1 MVQALHDLGAKEAVM
16 ADGPTV
22 AIGVDVGGSGI
33 KAAAVEIATGK
44 LVSDRIRVLTPQ
56 PATPEACVRT
66 IARLVARIAKASGT
80 PADALVGI
88 GVPSVVIDG
97 VTLSAANIDQ
107 SWIDFP
113 AEAAI
118 AKATKR
124 RVTVVND
131 ADAAGVAEMRFGAG
145 QGRMG
150 AVIVLT
156 LGTGVGSA
164 LFSDGRLVPN
174 LELGHMEIR
183 GKDAEKRSAAVAR
196 TVRGLSWKAW
206 AQDLDEHLRQIHNLF
221 SPTLFILGGGVSKN
235 ADKFIPRLTVPVPVI
250 PAELRNDAGIVGA
263 AIFAAERAGL
273 EVTSAI

>member
-1 MVQALHDLGAKEAVM
+1 M

-33 KAAAVEIATGK
+33 KAAPVEVATGR
-44 LVSDRIRVLTPQ
+44 LLAERVRVPTPQ
-56 PATPEACVRT
+56 PATPEACVKT
-66 IARLVARIAKASGT
+66 IGRLVARMAKAAGA
-80 PADALVGI
+80 PADAPVGV

-97 VTLSAANIDQ
+97 VTQSAANIDQ
-107 SWIDFP
+107 SWIGFP

-124 RVTVVND
+124 PVTVVND

-145 QGRMG
+145 RDRMG
-150 AVIVLT
+150 TVILLT

-164 LFSDGRLVPN
+164 LFHDGRLVPN

-206 AQDLDEHLRQIHNLF
+206 AQDLDEHLRLVHKLF

-273 EVTSAI
+273 DITSAI

>member
-1 MVQALHDLGAKEAVM
+1 
-16 ADGPTV
+16 
-22 AIGVDVGGSGI
+22 
-33 KAAAVEIATGK
+33 
-44 LVSDRIRVLTPQ
+44 
-56 PATPEACVRT
+56 
-66 IARLVARIAKASGT
+66 
-80 PADALVGI
+80 
-88 GVPSVVIDG
+88 
-97 VTLSAANIDQ
+97 
-107 SWIDFP
+107 
-113 AEAAI
+113 
-118 AKATKR
+118 
-124 RVTVVND
+124 VTVVND

-150 AVIVLT
+150 TVILLT

-196 TVRGLSWKAW
+196 TIRGLSWKAW
-206 AQDLDEHLRQIHNLF
+206 AQDLDEHLRQIHKLF

-273 EVTSAI
+273 DVTTAI